1 MLERSGNSS
10 QALIIISKIGVIVGW
25 QSSFTGEKIMT
36 FTHAHEVQNA
46 EELYKVANRYEYVMR
61 MDEAT
66 DKLEDLSYDIDGVM
80 NVINLLEELLSE
92 EKTDDRII
100 STLELVSNKLER
112 MPKILNSVVSQYLQ
126 GTQKGTK
133 KFEEEERKFHQN
145 NEG

>member
-1 MLERSGNSS
+1 
-10 QALIIISKIGVIVGW
+10 
-25 QSSFTGEKIMT
+25 MT

-80 NVINLLEELLSE
+80 NVINLLEELLGE
-92 EKTDDRII
+92 EKVDAGII
-100 STLELVSNKLER
+100 STLELVSNKLEQ
-112 MPKILNSVVSQYLQ
+112 MPKVLNSVVSQYLQ
-126 GTQKGTK
+126 GTQKGAK

>member
-1 MLERSGNSS
+1 MY
-10 QALIIISKIGVIVGW
+10 LIFKLCNRTISKIGVIVSW

-36 FTHAHEVQNA
+36 FTHAHEVQNS

-66 DKLEDLSYDIDGVM
+66 DKLEEISGDIGAVM
-80 NVINLLEELLSE
+80 DVVSILEDFVCSE
-92 EKTDDRII
+92 KLDDRII
-100 STLELVSNKLER
+100 SMLELMNNRLEQ
-112 MPKILNSVVSQYLQ
+112 MPKVLDSVVSQYLQ

-133 KFEEEERKFHQN
+133 KFEEEESKFHQN

>member
-10 QALIIISKIGVIVGW
+10 QALIIISKIGVIVSW
-25 QSSFTGEKIMT
+25 KSSFTGEKIMT

-126 GTQKGTK
+126 GTQKGAK